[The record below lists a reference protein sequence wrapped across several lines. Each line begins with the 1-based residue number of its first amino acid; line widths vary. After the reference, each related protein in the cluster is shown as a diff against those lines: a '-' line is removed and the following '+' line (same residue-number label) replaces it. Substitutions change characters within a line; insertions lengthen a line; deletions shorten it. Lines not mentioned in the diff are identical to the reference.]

1 MLYCP
6 KCGTENS
13 DTTEVC
19 TDCGRAF
26 PRRNIATDAAPQQA
40 ADESGRIEVEEQAVA
55 PSPTPEPRTTPFAC
69 PTCGTAAS
77 ESAQFCQRCGKK
89 LVGPDY
95 GSFWLRLVGWVIDA
109 VFIGI
114 VSGVLAALGG
124 STVSFAGLAIGI
136 VYYVGLNANGG
147 TVGKRA
153 VGLRLENAQT
163 GEDIGYGAALVRY
176 IVAFASAVFL
186 LIGYLW
192 VIWDDKNQTWHDK
205 AAGSVVVISNAR

>member
-1 MLYCP
+1 M
-6 KCGTENS
+6 
-13 DTTEVC
+13 
-19 TDCGRAF
+19 
-26 PRRNIATDAAPQQA
+26 
-40 ADESGRIEVEEQAVA
+40 
-55 PSPTPEPRTTPFAC
+55 
-69 PTCGTAAS
+69 
-77 ESAQFCQRCGKK
+77 
-89 LVGPDY
+89 VGPDY
-95 GSFWLRLVGWVIDA
+95 GTFWLRLVGWVIDA

>member
-13 DTTEVC
+13 DTTEAC
-19 TDCGRAF
+19 TECGRAF
-26 PRRNIATDAAPQQA
+26 PPRDIATDAAPQQA
-40 ADESGRIEVEEQAVA
+40 ADGSARVEADEQEVP
-55 PSPTPEPRTTPFAC
+55 PSPTPEPAAKTFAC

-77 ESAQFCQRCGKK
+77 ESAQFCQRCGRK

-95 GSFWLRLVGWVIDA
+95 GTFWLRLVGWVIDV

-114 VSGVLAALGG
+114 ISGVLSLGG
-124 STVSFAGLAIGI
+124 STASFVGLAIGI

-153 VGLRLENAQT
+153 VGLRLENAKT

-176 IVAFASAVFL
+176 IVAFASAVIL

-205 AAGSVVVISNAR
+205 AAGSVVVVSKGR